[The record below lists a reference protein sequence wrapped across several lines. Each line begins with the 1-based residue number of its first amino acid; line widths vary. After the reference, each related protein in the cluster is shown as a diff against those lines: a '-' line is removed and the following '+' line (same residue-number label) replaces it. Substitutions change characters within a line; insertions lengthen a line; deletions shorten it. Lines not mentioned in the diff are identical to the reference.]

1 MLLLW
6 YHSAAYDPE
15 CAPPGMLDDA
25 TTMTVTPGLSLEFT
39 HPVKSPVSKL
49 GLRTSWGHVGCAVA
63 LTVTVVVVVD
73 TEVTVCVDGGVVG
86 QVLDP
91 D

>member
-1 MLLLW
+1 
-6 YHSAAYDPE
+6 
-15 CAPPGMLDDA
+15 MLDDA
-25 TTMTVTPGLSLEFT
+25 TTMRVTPGLS
-39 HPVKSPVSKL
+39 PVYTQSVRSPASKP

-63 LTVTVVVVVD
+63 LTVTVVVAVD
-73 TEVTVCVDGGVVG
+73 TEVTVFVDGGVVG